1 VKAPLN
7 AAVASA
13 GRLRLVRQ
21 PETGQRHA
29 RKAEAEL
36 LQRRAPRE
44 RLGQA
49 LGEFV
54 EFVSHKFPFM
64 FGCLWFSV
72 YPIP

>member
-29 RKAEAEL
+29 AEADAEFF
-36 LQRRAPRE
+36 QRGAPRD
-44 RLGQA
+44 G
-49 LGEFV
+49 LGEALCQSI
-54 EFVSHKFPFM
+54 EFVVHSFAF
-64 FGCLWFSV
+64 
-72 YPIP
+72 I